1 LQELAKAKISP
12 RFAQT
17 VGISVDHRRQ
27 NTSEEAL
34 QLNAQRL
41 ESYKSK
47 LILFPRRADKPKKG
61 DIHDAT
67 ADKLKSAESTKQN
80 VTKHVLDKPA
90 RKVREAPQKITK
102 DQKDLRVFRK
112 LRQLQVNQKYKGKRE
127 KRAKEAAE
135 KEAEKKQ

>member
-1 LQELAKAKISP
+1 MQELKQAKVSP

-34 QLNAQRL
+34 QMNVQRI

-67 ADKLKSAESTKQN
+67 ADKLKSAESAKQN
-80 VTKHVLDKPA
+80 VHKHVLEKPA
-90 RKVREAPQKITK
+90 KKLREASQKITK
-102 DQKDLRVFRK
+102 EQKDLRVFRK
-112 LRQLQVNQKYKGKRE
+112 IRQLQVNQKYRGQRE
-127 KRAKEAAE
+127 KRARELAE
-135 KEAEKKQ
+135 KEAEAKK